1 MVTEILQYIGDSIKL
16 MPREADALYAG
27 IIIDTNNFL
36 NETGSRTFE
45 AAAFLR
51 RNGADVTRV
60 RKKLRDDMSNF
71 KAKAEAVKNA
81 VTEGAYAFAICP
93 SQGLDSPTVTG
104 AQVANE
110 LLNIKGVEA
119 AFVCTQVN
127 DTVYISARSL
137 ETMNVQL
144 VMERFG
150 GGGHTTV
157 AGAQI
162 KDKTAAAVLAEVKDA
177 VKAMKSEGDL

>member
-1 MVTEILQYIGDSIKL
+1 MTGVQTCALPIL
-16 MPREADALYAG
+16 
-27 IIIDTNNFL
+27 
-36 NETGSRTFE
+36 
-45 AAAFLR
+45 
-51 RNGADVTRV
+51 
-60 RKKLRDDMSNF
+60 
-71 KAKAEAVKNA
+71 
-81 VTEGAYAFAICP
+81 
-93 SQGLDSPTVTG
+93 
-104 AQVANE
+104 
-110 LLNIKGVEA
+110 
-119 AFVCTQVN
+119 CTQVN